1 MSVFHFL
8 QRWYFQYHNKLK
20 VSVILHEH
28 FIFSSGKSYGKFIFL
43 PSRPMVG
50 TLGEKT
56 LRSVFTHSL
65 NSNSSASHHSSS
77 LLSYPVQFVHYNCC
91 YPKFTRKYL
100 WIGRSPDDEKEDE
113 SKSLGDCPTCPPIS
127 AAPGKLMC
135 WWLMSVMLV
144 WQLLLADWRQRVER
158 ISRP

>member
-1 MSVFHFL
+1 MSVFHFP
-8 QRWYFQYHNKLK
+8 QCWYFKCQNKLK
-20 VSVILHEH
+20 VSVVLKKH

-65 NSNSSASHHSSS
+65 NSNSSASQYSSS
-77 LLSYPVQFVHYNCC
+77 LLSYPVQFFHYNCC
-91 YPKFTRKYL
+91 YPKFTRKYI
-100 WIGRSPDDEKEDE
+100 WIGRSPDDEKDGE
-113 SKSLGDCPTCPPIS
+113 SKTLQDCPTIS

-135 WWLMSVMLV
+135 WWLMSVMLL
-144 WQLLLADWRQRVER
+144 WQLLLADWRQGGEI
-158 ISRP
+158 ISLP

>member
-1 MSVFHFL
+1 MFSIP
-8 QRWYFQYHNKLK
+8 QCWYFKYHNILK
-20 VSVILHEH
+20 VSVILSKH
-28 FIFSSGKSYGKFIFL
+28 FIFFLWAKLWKIVFL
-43 PSRPMVG
+43 PFSPMVR
-50 TLGEKT
+50 TRLGERT
-56 LRSVFTHSL
+56 LRSVLTHSL

-100 WIGRSPDDEKEDE
+100 WIGRSPDDEKDGE
-113 SKSLGDCPTCPPIS
+113 SKSLQDCPTKS

-144 WQLLLADWRQRVER
+144 WQLLLADWRQGVKR
-158 ISRP
+158 ISLL

>member
-1 MSVFHFL
+1 MSVFHFP
-8 QRWYFQYHNKLK
+8 QCWYFKCQNKLK
-20 VSVILHEH
+20 VLVILNKH

-65 NSNSSASHHSSS
+65 NSNSSASQYSSS
-77 LLSYPVQFVHYNCC
+77 ILSYPVQFVHYNCC

-100 WIGRSPDDEKEDE
+100 WIGRSPDDEKDGE
-113 SKSLGDCPTCPPIS
+113 SKSLQDCPTKS

-135 WWLMSVMLV
+135 WWLMSVMLL
-144 WQLLLADWRQRVER
+144 WQLLLADWRRGVEI
-158 ISRP
+158 ISLP

>member
-1 MSVFHFL
+1 MSVFHFPL
-8 QRWYFQYHNKLK
+8 CWYFKYHNKLK
-20 VSVILHEH
+20 VSVILHKH

-43 PSRPMVG
+43 LSSQMVR
-50 TLGEKT
+50 TCLGDRT
-56 LRSVFTHSL
+56 LRSVFNHSFIL
-65 NSNSSASHHSSS
+65 IST
-77 LLSYPVQFVHYNCC
+77 PPFVHYNCC

-113 SKSLGDCPTCPPIS
+113 SKSLGDCPQPKYYPNLPKS

-144 WQLLLADWRQRVER
+144 WQLLLADWRQGVDI